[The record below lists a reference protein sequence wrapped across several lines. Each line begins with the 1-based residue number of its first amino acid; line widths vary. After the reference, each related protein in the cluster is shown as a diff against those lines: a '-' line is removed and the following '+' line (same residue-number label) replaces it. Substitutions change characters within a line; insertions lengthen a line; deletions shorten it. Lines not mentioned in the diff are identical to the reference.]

1 MSGIKINYDSEGDI
15 LDVTL
20 SISIPQ
26 KRTAIELNDN
36 IILYMDIGFKKAI
49 GLTVLSYSKILQKR
63 LKLNLDQLPGDR
75 RDNLIKLL
83 LKSPINL
90 ILDVKDDTLK
100 IHSTHLEE
108 LIAA

>member
-15 LDVTL
+15 LDVIF
-20 SISIPQ
+20 SISIPK

-49 GLTVLSYSKILQKR
+49 GLTVLSYSKLLQKR
-63 LKLNLDQLPGDR
+63 LKLNLDQLPSDR
-75 RDNLIKLL
+75 SEKLIKLL

-90 ILDVKDDTLK
+90 ILDVRDDTLK
-100 IHSTHLEE
+100 IHATHLEE
-108 LIAA
+108 LVAA